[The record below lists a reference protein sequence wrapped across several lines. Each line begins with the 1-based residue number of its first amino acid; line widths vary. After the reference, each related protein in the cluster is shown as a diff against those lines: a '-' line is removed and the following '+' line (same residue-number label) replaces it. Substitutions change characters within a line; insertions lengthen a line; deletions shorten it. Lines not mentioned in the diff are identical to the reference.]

1 MEHAGLFPPLLATCL
16 PAQPAPTP
24 APPSARPAEPT
35 RIITDPLSGRSY
47 CKGRLLGK
55 VPIGVGVVGGSAVIR
70 CGREPPPGSEERGLS
85 ESPPFRSSGSDGSAG
100 PGRPPPIYRSAHR
113 FRVAPRGR
121 AWAAGSHP
129 ASQGRCGTCNFNS
142 R

>member
-85 ESPPFRSSGSDGSAG
+85 ESPPFRSSGSGGSAG
-100 PGRPPPIYRSAHR
+100 PAPAYLSQRTSVSGRPAGPCVGRRFPPR
-113 FRVAPRGR
+113 FPGPLR
-121 AWAAGSHP
+121 HM
-129 ASQGRCGTCNFNS
+129 QL
-142 R
+142 

>member
-55 VPIGVGVVGGSAVIR
+55 VPIGEEGVVGGGCAVIR
-70 CGREPPPGSEERGLS
+70 CGRKPPPGSEGEG
-85 ESPPFRSSGSDGSAG
+85 
-100 PGRPPPIYRSAHR
+100 
-113 FRVAPRGR
+113 
-121 AWAAGSHP
+121 
-129 ASQGRCGTCNFNS
+129 
-142 R
+142 